1 MVADCAVGC
10 GGMLSIHRVAV
21 VSRKSLCTHH
31 THGLD
36 ANRWLLNKTINRII
50 IFNKVGGG
58 RSRILLLLTSL
69 ARFMTGAQ
77 NVEYDSPPFI
87 NARASAPMCAPVAR
101 HSDRLYDIPVVIG
114 YLKLTDTSEV

>member
-1 MVADCAVGC
+1 
-10 GGMLSIHRVAV
+10 
-21 VSRKSLCTHH
+21 
-31 THGLD
+31 
-36 ANRWLLNKTINRII
+36 
-50 IFNKVGGG
+50 
-58 RSRILLLLTSL
+58 
-69 ARFMTGAQ
+69 MTGAQ

>member
-1 MVADCAVGC
+1 
-10 GGMLSIHRVAV
+10 MLIDGSLTKRSTALLYLT
-21 VSRKSLCTHH
+21 KS
-31 THGLD
+31 
-36 ANRWLLNKTINRII
+36 A
-50 IFNKVGGG
+50 GG